1 MASVPTG
8 ESSTVVVVG
17 SGLAGLRAAETLRT
31 EGFRGRLVLVGAERH
46 RPYDRPPLSK
56 QYLAGAWGLDRL
68 QLRSG
73 EAFGALGLDLRLGI
87 PAVACD
93 PKLRTVD
100 LADGE
105 TVGWDGLVVATGATP
120 RTFVGIEGVP
130 GVHVMRTVEDADRLA
145 ASLGRVVPGT
155 GQAGGGNSG
164 GGVASSDSRD
174 GGSRRMAGGG
184 GGGTGSGTAPGEG
197 GERSTG
203 GGGPHAGG
211 EPGATGER
219 RGGAGSGTGT
229 AAGAAN
235 VERLASEA
243 GSPATGHRVVVI
255 GAGFIGSEV
264 AATARG
270 LGASVIV
277 VEPLAAPLARALGE
291 QVGAVCGALHQEHG
305 VDIRTGTGARALVLA
320 DGTRLPLDAMT
331 PVAPTAG
338 TATTATALQRA
349 AVVAVEL
356 SEGTQVPA
364 DTVVVGVG
372 VVPATGWLSGSG
384 LELRDGVVTDG
395 TLHAADRIVV
405 AGDIARWPARDRG
418 ATVRLEHWTNASE
431 QGVAAARSLLAGRGE
446 APAFDPVPYVWS
458 DQYDLKIQVIGVP
471 SADDDLVVVDGD
483 LASRRF
489 VAVYGRH
496 GAITGAVGFGRPRQ
510 LMTLRPLVERRA
522 TMSEAQSALSG

>member
-1 MASVPTG
+1 MASLPTG

-17 SGLAGLRAAETLRT
+17 SGLAGLRSAETLRT

-56 QYLAGAWGLDRL
+56 QYLAGTWGLDRL

-73 EAFGALGLDLRLGI
+73 EAFGALGLDLRLGV

-130 GVHVMRTVEDADRLA
+130 GVHVLRTVEDADRLA

-155 GQAGGGNSG
+155 VQAG
-164 GGVASSDSRD
+164 
-174 GGSRRMAGGG
+174 AG
-184 GGGTGSGTAPGEG
+184 
-197 GERSTG
+197 
-203 GGGPHAGG
+203 
-211 EPGATGER
+211 
-219 RGGAGSGTGT
+219 
-229 AAGAAN
+229 
-235 VERLASEA
+235 

-277 VEPLAAPLARALGE
+277 VEPLAAPLARALGD
-291 QVGAVCGALHQEHG
+291 QVGAVCGALHQEHD
-305 VDIRTGTGARALVLA
+305 VDIRTGTGALALVLA
-320 DGTRLPLDAMT
+320 DGTRLALDAMA
-331 PVAPTAG
+331 PVTRTA
-338 TATTATALQRA
+338 ATAATAATVPRV
-349 AVVAVEL
+349 AVVAVQL
-356 SEGTQVPA
+356 SDGTAVPA

-372 VVPATGWLSGSG
+372 VVPATEWLSGSG
-384 LELRDGVVTDG
+384 LEVRDGVVTDG
-395 TLHAADRIVV
+395 TLHAADGIVV
-405 AGDIARWPARDRG
+405 AGDIARWPVRDSG

-431 QGVAAARSLLAGRGE
+431 QGVAAARSLLAGRGD
-446 APAFDPVPYVWS
+446 ASAFDPVPYVWS
-458 DQYDLKIQVIGVP
+458 DQYDVKIQVIGLP

-489 VAVYGRH
+489 VAVYGRQ
-496 GAITGAVGFGRPRQ
+496 GVITGAVGFGRPRQ

-522 TMSEAQSALSG
+522 TMSEARSALSG